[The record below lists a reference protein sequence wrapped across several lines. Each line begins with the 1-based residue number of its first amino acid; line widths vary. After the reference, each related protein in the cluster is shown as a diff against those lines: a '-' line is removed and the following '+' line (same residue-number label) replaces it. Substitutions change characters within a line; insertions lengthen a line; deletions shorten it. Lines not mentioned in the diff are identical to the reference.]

1 MQAKIAWT
9 VAAAWLVLFVTSFF
23 ALQLTA
29 PAGDGSTR
37 GLNRIVAFMTWQGAA
52 FALAIVGAL
61 LTYRFG
67 GAGGKHGKLLGYVPL
82 ACSVL
87 LMGMLVAIIAF
98 QVLVVPMFT

>member
-29 PAGDGSTR
+29 PAGDGSP

-52 FALAIVGAL
+52 FALAMVGAL

-67 GAGGKHGKLLGYVPL
+67 GTRGKHGKLLGYVPL

-98 QVLVVPMFT
+98 QVLILPMFT